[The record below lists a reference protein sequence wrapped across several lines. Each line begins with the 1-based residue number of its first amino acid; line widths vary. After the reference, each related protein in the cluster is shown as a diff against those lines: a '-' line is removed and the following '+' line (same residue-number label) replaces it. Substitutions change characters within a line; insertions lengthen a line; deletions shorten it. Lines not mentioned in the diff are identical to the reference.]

1 MLRRLIITAVAMVV
15 IFLSALG
22 VESLVIDDHSSILR
36 QTLTTPVERLIN
48 QPREDSNQVV
58 VAIDNHIEP
67 YLIDNFIAPTFDAIN
82 EAFNAEGKF
91 LVLKHLDRL
100 TIEDLLQDGLIDFLI
115 SGPDFYANLLFEDRV
130 KPMSMLWRPQA
141 SSPGHSMAS
150 TIVVR
155 HDNDKLYTLND
166 IAHTGVKIEGV
177 AKTSFAGYLAAQD
190 PFAKMDY
197 PFQMLFESATFASS
211 KSPLEVLNDVK
222 YGYTDVGIV
231 PACQIEYYM
240 AKNLAHL
247 SDFRVINPQPVDELA
262 CQHSTQTFSSIVLSY
277 QKDTNANMVLSMN
290 NIVVG
295 MRLHDG
301 VTWSLPDNPR
311 SLYDMLYRLK
321 LGPYSDITYSTVNRI
336 FQENRM
342 VFIMGIFLLV
352 AGLFYNLIISVEV
365 ASRTR
370 ALQKTLTEKEA
381 LAKQQEQTNE
391 YIARLERTGI
401 VGQMSSMI
409 AHELKQPLGAIS
421 NYTRGLLRR
430 IERHQADEETIVK
443 ILKEIEYHNDRAAD
457 IVDHVRSYVKS
468 HDVKR
473 EDHNLRDIVNMSVE
487 TFKKSGRSQVP
498 VRIEGERE
506 AWVEVDD
513 WEVELALINLLKNSA
528 DAFAEVHPARYVEGE
543 CLIRVRIE
551 DHDDTWWIRVIDNA
565 KLVTKEFTDEFFTHL
580 ETTKAHGLGLGLS
593 IVSSLAE
600 RHAGRVW
607 AEPNV
612 GRGVIVTIEFPKSIS
627 KLVEKEDNWSSTK
640 KT

>member
-115 SGPDFYANLLFEDRV
+115 SGPDFYANLLFDDRV

-177 AKTSFAGYLAAQD
+177 AKTSFAGFLAAQD

-197 PFQMLFESATFASS
+197 PFQLLFESATFASS

-295 MRLHDG
+295 MRLKDG

-321 LGPYSDITYSTVNRI
+321 LGPYSDITYSTLNRI

-409 AHELKQPLGAIS
+409 AHELKQPLGTIS

-627 KLVEKEDNWSSTK
+627 KLVEKEDN
-640 KT
+640 

>member
-115 SGPDFYANLLFEDRV
+115 SGPDFYANLLFDDRV

-177 AKTSFAGYLAAQD
+177 AKTSFAGFLAAQD

-197 PFQMLFESATFASS
+197 PFQLLFESATFASS

-295 MRLHDG
+295 MRLKDG

-321 LGPYSDITYSTVNRI
+321 LGPYSDITYSTLNRI

-409 AHELKQPLGAIS
+409 AHELKQPLGTIS

-627 KLVEKEDNWSSTK
+627 KLIQ
-640 KT
+640 KTEE

>member
-311 SLYDMLYRLK
+311 SLCDMLYRLK

-409 AHELKQPLGAIS
+409 AHELKQPLGTIS
-421 NYTRGLLRR
+421 NYTRGLLCR

-612 GRGVIVTIEFPKSIS
+612 GRGVIVTIEFPKAIS
-627 KLVEKEDNWSSTK
+627 KLVQ
-640 KT
+640 KTEE

>member
-36 QTLTTPVERLIN
+36 QTLTTSVERLIN

-321 LGPYSDITYSTVNRI
+321 LGPYSDITYSTVKRI

-409 AHELKQPLGAIS
+409 AHELKQPLGTIS

-612 GRGVIVTIEFPKSIS
+612 GRGVIVTIEFPKAIS
-627 KLVEKEDNWSSTK
+627 KLVQ
-640 KT
+640 KTEE

>member
-197 PFQMLFESATFASS
+197 PFQLLFDSATFASS

-240 AKNLAHL
+240 SRNLAHL

-295 MRLHDG
+295 MRLNDG

-409 AHELKQPLGAIS
+409 AHELKQPLGTIS

-468 HDVKR
+468 HDIKR
-473 EDHNLRDIVNMSVE
+473 EDHNLHDIVKTSVE

-565 KLVTKEFTDEFFTHL
+565 KLVTKEFTNEFFTHL

-612 GRGVIVTIEFPKSIS
+612 GRGVIVTIEFPKAIS
-627 KLVEKEDNWSSTK
+627 KLVQ
-640 KT
+640 KTEE

>member
-91 LVLKHLDRL
+91 LALKHLDRL

-115 SGPDFYANLLFEDRV
+115 SGPDFYANLLFDDRV

-177 AKTSFAGYLAAQD
+177 AKTSFAGFLAAQD

-197 PFQMLFESATFASS
+197 PFQLLFDSATFASS

-295 MRLHDG
+295 MRLKDG

-321 LGPYSDITYSTVNRI
+321 LGPYSDITYSTLNRI

-409 AHELKQPLGAIS
+409 AHELKQPLGTIS

-627 KLVEKEDNWSSTK
+627 KLVEKEDN
-640 KT
+640 

>member
-409 AHELKQPLGAIS
+409 AHELKQPLGTIS

-612 GRGVIVTIEFPKSIS
+612 GRGVIVTIEFPKAIS
-627 KLVEKEDNWSSTK
+627 KLVQ
-640 KT
+640 KTEE

>member
-150 TIVVR
+150 TIVVS

-166 IAHTGVKIEGV
+166 IAHTGVKIKGV

-197 PFQMLFESATFASS
+197 PFQLLFDSATFASS
-211 KSPLEVLNDVK
+211 KNPLEVLNDVK
-222 YGYTDVGIV
+222 YGYADVGIV

-240 AKNLAHL
+240 SKNLAHL

-295 MRLHDG
+295 MRLNDG

-321 LGPYSDITYSTVNRI
+321 LGPYSDITYSTLNRI

-391 YIARLERTGI
+391 YIARFERTGI

-409 AHELKQPLGAIS
+409 AHELKQPLGTIS

-612 GRGVIVTIEFPKSIS
+612 GRGVIVTIEFPKAIS
-627 KLVEKEDNWSSTK
+627 KLVQ
-640 KT
+640 KTEE

>member
-311 SLYDMLYRLK
+311 SLCDMLYRLK

-409 AHELKQPLGAIS
+409 AHELKQPLGTIS

-612 GRGVIVTIEFPKSIS
+612 GRGVIVTIEFPKAIS
-627 KLVEKEDNWSSTK
+627 KLVQ
-640 KT
+640 KTEE

>member
-321 LGPYSDITYSTVNRI
+321 LGPYSDITYSTVKRI

-409 AHELKQPLGAIS
+409 AHELKQPLGTIS

-565 KLVTKEFTDEFFTHL
+565 KLVTKEFTNEFFTHL

-612 GRGVIVTIEFPKSIS
+612 GRGVIVTIEFPKAIS
-627 KLVEKEDNWSSTK
+627 KLVQ
-640 KT
+640 KTEE

>member
-311 SLYDMLYRLK
+311 SLCDMLYRLK

-342 VFIMGIFLLV
+342 VSIMGIFLLV

-409 AHELKQPLGAIS
+409 AHELKQPLGTIS

-612 GRGVIVTIEFPKSIS
+612 GRGVIVTIEFPKAIS
-627 KLVEKEDNWSSTK
+627 KLVQ
-640 KT
+640 KTEE

>member
-115 SGPDFYANLLFEDRV
+115 SGPDFYANLSFEDRV

-166 IAHTGVKIEGV
+166 IAHTGVKIKGV
-177 AKTSFAGYLAAQD
+177 AKTSFAGFLAAQD

-197 PFQMLFESATFASS
+197 PFQLLFDSATFASS

-240 AKNLAHL
+240 SKNLAHL

-295 MRLHDG
+295 MRLKDG

-321 LGPYSDITYSTVNRI
+321 LGPYSDITYSTLNRI

-352 AGLFYNLIISVEV
+352 AGLFYNLVISVEV

-401 VGQMSSMI
+401 VGQMSSMV
-409 AHELKQPLGAIS
+409 AHELKQPLGTIS

-565 KLVTKEFTDEFFTHL
+565 KLVTKEFTNEFFTHL

-627 KLVEKEDNWSSTK
+627 KLVEKEDN
-640 KT
+640 

>member
-115 SGPDFYANLLFEDRV
+115 SGPDFYANLLFDDRV

-177 AKTSFAGYLAAQD
+177 AKTSFAGFLAAQD

-197 PFQMLFESATFASS
+197 PFQLLFDSATFASS

-240 AKNLAHL
+240 SKNLAHL

-295 MRLHDG
+295 MRLKDG

-321 LGPYSDITYSTVNRI
+321 LGPYSDITYSTLNRI

-352 AGLFYNLIISVEV
+352 AGLFYNLVISVEV

-409 AHELKQPLGAIS
+409 AHELKQPLGTIS

-565 KLVTKEFTDEFFTHL
+565 KLVTKEFTNEFFTHL

-627 KLVEKEDNWSSTK
+627 KLVEKEDN
-640 KT
+640 

>member
-311 SLYDMLYRLK
+311 SLCDMLYRLK

-409 AHELKQPLGAIS
+409 AHELKQPLGTIS

-612 GRGVIVTIEFPKSIS
+612 GRGVIVTIEFPKSIP
-627 KLVEKEDNWSSTK
+627 KLIQ
-640 KT
+640 KTEE

>member
-627 KLVEKEDNWSSTK
+627 KLVEKEDN
-640 KT
+640 

>member
-197 PFQMLFESATFASS
+197 PFQRLFESATFASS
-211 KSPLEVLNDVK
+211 QSPLEVLNDVK

-311 SLYDMLYRLK
+311 SLCDMLYRLK

-365 ASRTR
+365 ASRPR

-409 AHELKQPLGAIS
+409 AHELKQPLGTIS
-421 NYTRGLLRR
+421 NYTRGLLCR

-612 GRGVIVTIEFPKSIS
+612 GRGVIVTIEFPKAIS
-627 KLVEKEDNWSSTK
+627 KLVQ
-640 KT
+640 KTEE

>member
-115 SGPDFYANLLFEDRV
+115 SGPDFYANLSFEDRV

-166 IAHTGVKIEGV
+166 IAHTGVKIKGV
-177 AKTSFAGYLAAQD
+177 AKTSFAGFLAAQD

-197 PFQMLFESATFASS
+197 PFQLLFDSATFASS

-240 AKNLAHL
+240 SKNLAHL

-295 MRLHDG
+295 MRLKDG

-321 LGPYSDITYSTVNRI
+321 LGPYSDITYSTLNRI

-352 AGLFYNLIISVEV
+352 AGLFYNLVISVEV

-409 AHELKQPLGAIS
+409 AHELKQPLGTIS

-565 KLVTKEFTDEFFTHL
+565 KLVTKEFTNEFFTHL

-627 KLVEKEDNWSSTK
+627 KLVEKEDN
-640 KT
+640 

>member
-115 SGPDFYANLLFEDRV
+115 SGPDFYANLLFDDRV

-177 AKTSFAGYLAAQD
+177 AKTSFAGFLAAQD

-197 PFQMLFESATFASS
+197 PFQLLFDSATFASS

-295 MRLHDG
+295 MRLKDG

-321 LGPYSDITYSTVNRI
+321 LGPYSDITYSTLNRI

-409 AHELKQPLGAIS
+409 AHELKQPLGTIS

-627 KLVEKEDNWSSTK
+627 KLVEKEDN
-640 KT
+640 

>member
-321 LGPYSDITYSTVNRI
+321 LGPYSDITYSTVKRI

-409 AHELKQPLGAIS
+409 AHELKQPLGTIS

-612 GRGVIVTIEFPKSIS
+612 GRGVIVTIEFPKAIS
-627 KLVEKEDNWSSTK
+627 KLVQ
-640 KT
+640 KTEE

>member
-365 ASRTR
+365 ASRTC

-409 AHELKQPLGAIS
+409 AHELKQPLGTIS

-612 GRGVIVTIEFPKSIS
+612 GRGVIVTIEFPKAIS
-627 KLVEKEDNWSSTK
+627 KLVQ
-640 KT
+640 KTEE

>member
-115 SGPDFYANLLFEDRV
+115 SGPDFYANLSFEDRV

-166 IAHTGVKIEGV
+166 IAHTGVKIKGV
-177 AKTSFAGYLAAQD
+177 AKTSFAGFLAAQD

-197 PFQMLFESATFASS
+197 PFQLLFDSATFASS

-240 AKNLAHL
+240 SKNLAHL

-295 MRLHDG
+295 MRLKDG

-321 LGPYSDITYSTVNRI
+321 LGPYSDITYSTLNRI

-352 AGLFYNLIISVEV
+352 AGLFYNLVISVEV

-409 AHELKQPLGAIS
+409 AHELKQPLGTIS

-627 KLVEKEDNWSSTK
+627 KLVEKEDN
-640 KT
+640 

>member
-409 AHELKQPLGAIS
+409 AHELKQPLGTIS

-627 KLVEKEDNWSSTK
+627 KLVEKEDN
-640 KT
+640 

>member
-231 PACQIEYYM
+231 PACQI
-240 AKNLAHL
+240 
-247 SDFRVINPQPVDELA
+247 
-262 CQHSTQTFSSIVLSY
+262 
-277 QKDTNANMVLSMN
+277 
-290 NIVVG
+290 
-295 MRLHDG
+295 
-301 VTWSLPDNPR
+301 
-311 SLYDMLYRLK
+311 
-321 LGPYSDITYSTVNRI
+321 
-336 FQENRM
+336 
-342 VFIMGIFLLV
+342 
-352 AGLFYNLIISVEV
+352 
-365 ASRTR
+365 
-370 ALQKTLTEKEA
+370 
-381 LAKQQEQTNE
+381 
-391 YIARLERTGI
+391 
-401 VGQMSSMI
+401 
-409 AHELKQPLGAIS
+409 
-421 NYTRGLLRR
+421 
-430 IERHQADEETIVK
+430 
-443 ILKEIEYHNDRAAD
+443 
-457 IVDHVRSYVKS
+457 
-468 HDVKR
+468 
-473 EDHNLRDIVNMSVE
+473 
-487 TFKKSGRSQVP
+487 
-498 VRIEGERE
+498 
-506 AWVEVDD
+506 
-513 WEVELALINLLKNSA
+513 
-528 DAFAEVHPARYVEGE
+528 
-543 CLIRVRIE
+543 
-551 DHDDTWWIRVIDNA
+551 
-565 KLVTKEFTDEFFTHL
+565 
-580 ETTKAHGLGLGLS
+580 
-593 IVSSLAE
+593 
-600 RHAGRVW
+600 
-607 AEPNV
+607 
-612 GRGVIVTIEFPKSIS
+612 
-627 KLVEKEDNWSSTK
+627 
-640 KT
+640 

>member
-197 PFQMLFESATFASS
+197 PFQLLFDSATFASS
-211 KSPLEVLNDVK
+211 KNPLEVLNDVK

-240 AKNLAHL
+240 SKNLAHL

-295 MRLHDG
+295 MRLNDG

-409 AHELKQPLGAIS
+409 AHELKQPLGTIS

-468 HDVKR
+468 HDIKR
-473 EDHNLRDIVNMSVE
+473 EDHNLHDIVKTSVE

-565 KLVTKEFTDEFFTHL
+565 KLVTKEFTNEFFTHL

-612 GRGVIVTIEFPKSIS
+612 GRGVIVTIEFPKAIS
-627 KLVEKEDNWSSTK
+627 KLVQ
-640 KT
+640 KTEE

>member
-295 MRLHDG
+295 MRLNDG

-321 LGPYSDITYSTVNRI
+321 LGPYSDITYSTLNRI

-409 AHELKQPLGAIS
+409 AHELKQPLGTIS

-468 HDVKR
+468 HDIKR
-473 EDHNLRDIVNMSVE
+473 EDHNLHDIVKTSVE

-565 KLVTKEFTDEFFTHL
+565 KLVTKEFTNEFFTHL

-627 KLVEKEDNWSSTK
+627 KLVEKEDK
-640 KT
+640 

>member
-115 SGPDFYANLLFEDRV
+115 SGPDFYANLLFEDCV

-197 PFQMLFESATFASS
+197 PFQLLFDSATFASS
-211 KSPLEVLNDVK
+211 KNPLEVLNDVK
-222 YGYTDVGIV
+222 YGYADVGIV

-240 AKNLAHL
+240 SKNLAHL

-295 MRLHDG
+295 MRLNDG

-321 LGPYSDITYSTVNRI
+321 LGPYSDITYSTLNRI

-409 AHELKQPLGAIS
+409 AHELKQPLGTIS

-468 HDVKR
+468 HDIKR
-473 EDHNLRDIVNMSVE
+473 EDHNLHDIVKTSVE

-565 KLVTKEFTDEFFTHL
+565 KLVTKEFTNEFFTHL

-627 KLVEKEDNWSSTK
+627 KLVEKEDK
-640 KT
+640 

>member
-321 LGPYSDITYSTVNRI
+321 LGPYSDITYSTVKRI

-409 AHELKQPLGAIS
+409 AHELKQPLGTIS

-612 GRGVIVTIEFPKSIS
+612 GRGVIVTIEFPKSIP
-627 KLVEKEDNWSSTK
+627 KLIQ
-640 KT
+640 KTEE

>member
-197 PFQMLFESATFASS
+197 PFQMLFESSTFASS

-277 QKDTNANMVLSMN
+277 QKDTNANIVLSMN

-352 AGLFYNLIISVEV
+352 AGLFYNLIISVEL

-409 AHELKQPLGAIS
+409 AHELKQPLGTIS

-627 KLVEKEDNWSSTK
+627 KLVEKEDN
-640 KT
+640 

>member
-321 LGPYSDITYSTVNRI
+321 LGPYSDITYSTVKRI

-381 LAKQQEQTNE
+381 LVKQQEQTNE

-409 AHELKQPLGAIS
+409 AHELKQPLGTIS

-627 KLVEKEDNWSSTK
+627 KLVEKEDN
-640 KT
+640 

>member
-197 PFQMLFESATFASS
+197 PFQLLFDSATFASS
-211 KSPLEVLNDVK
+211 KNPLEVLNDVK

-240 AKNLAHL
+240 SKNLAHL

-295 MRLHDG
+295 MRLNDG

-409 AHELKQPLGAIS
+409 AHELKQPLGTIS

-468 HDVKR
+468 HDIKR
-473 EDHNLRDIVNMSVE
+473 EDHNLHDIVKTSVE

-565 KLVTKEFTDEFFTHL
+565 KLVTKEFTNEFFTHL

-627 KLVEKEDNWSSTK
+627 KLVEKEDK
-640 KT
+640 

>member
-1 MLRRLIITAVAMVV
+1 MSRRLIITAVAMVV

-115 SGPDFYANLLFEDRV
+115 SGPDFYANLLFDDRV

-177 AKTSFAGYLAAQD
+177 AKTSFAGFLAAQD

-197 PFQMLFESATFASS
+197 PFQLLFDSATFASS

-295 MRLHDG
+295 MRLKDG

-321 LGPYSDITYSTVNRI
+321 LGPYSDITYSTLNRI

-409 AHELKQPLGAIS
+409 AHELKQPLGTIS

-627 KLVEKEDNWSSTK
+627 KLVEKEDN
-640 KT
+640 

>member
-150 TIVVR
+150 TIVVS

-166 IAHTGVKIEGV
+166 IAHTGVKIKGV

-197 PFQMLFESATFASS
+197 PFQLLFDSATFASS
-211 KSPLEVLNDVK
+211 KNPLEVLNDVK
-222 YGYTDVGIV
+222 YGYADVGIV

-240 AKNLAHL
+240 SKNLAHL

-295 MRLHDG
+295 MRLNDG

-321 LGPYSDITYSTVNRI
+321 LGPYSDITYSTLNRI

-409 AHELKQPLGAIS
+409 AHELKQPLGTIS

-612 GRGVIVTIEFPKSIS
+612 GRGVIVTIEFPKAIS
-627 KLVEKEDNWSSTK
+627 KLVQ
-640 KT
+640 KTEE

>member
-115 SGPDFYANLLFEDRV
+115 SGPDFYANLLFDDRV

-177 AKTSFAGYLAAQD
+177 AKTSFAGFLAAQD

-197 PFQMLFESATFASS
+197 PFQLLFDSATFASS

-295 MRLHDG
+295 MRLNDG

-409 AHELKQPLGAIS
+409 AHELKQPLGTIS

-468 HDVKR
+468 HDIKR
-473 EDHNLRDIVNMSVE
+473 EDHNLHDIVKTSVE

-612 GRGVIVTIEFPKSIS
+612 GRGVIVTIEFPKAIS
-627 KLVEKEDNWSSTK
+627 KLVQ
-640 KT
+640 KTEE

>member
-1 MLRRLIITAVAMVV
+1 M
-15 IFLSALG
+15 
-22 VESLVIDDHSSILR
+22 
-36 QTLTTPVERLIN
+36 IN
-48 QPREDSNQVV
+48 KPREDSNQVV

-115 SGPDFYANLLFEDRV
+115 SGPDFYANLSFEDRV

-150 TIVVR
+150 TIAVR

-166 IAHTGVKIEGV
+166 IAHTGVKIKGV
-177 AKTSFAGYLAAQD
+177 AKTSFAGFLAAQD

-197 PFQMLFESATFASS
+197 PFQLLFDSATFASS

-240 AKNLAHL
+240 SKNLAHL

-295 MRLHDG
+295 MRLKDG

-321 LGPYSDITYSTVNRI
+321 LGPYSDITYSTLNRI

-352 AGLFYNLIISVEV
+352 AGLFYNLVISVEV

-409 AHELKQPLGAIS
+409 AHELKQPLGTIS

-565 KLVTKEFTDEFFTHL
+565 KLVTKEFTNEFFTHL

-627 KLVEKEDNWSSTK
+627 KLVEKEDN
-640 KT
+640 

>member
-409 AHELKQPLGAIS
+409 AHELKQPLGTIS

-473 EDHNLRDIVNMSVE
+473 EDHNLHDIVNMSVE

-627 KLVEKEDNWSSTK
+627 KLVEKEDN
-640 KT
+640 

>member
-197 PFQMLFESATFASS
+197 PFQRLFESATFASS

-311 SLYDMLYRLK
+311 SLCDMLYRLK

-365 ASRTR
+365 ASRPR

-409 AHELKQPLGAIS
+409 AHELKQPLGTIS
-421 NYTRGLLRR
+421 NYTRGLLCR

-612 GRGVIVTIEFPKSIS
+612 GRGVIVTIEFPKAIS
-627 KLVEKEDNWSSTK
+627 KLVQ
-640 KT
+640 KTEE

>member
-409 AHELKQPLGAIS
+409 AHELKQPLGTIS

-457 IVDHVRSYVKS
+457 IVDHVRSYVKP

-612 GRGVIVTIEFPKSIS
+612 GRGVIVTIEFPKAIS
-627 KLVEKEDNWSSTK
+627 KLVQ
-640 KT
+640 KTEE

>member
-409 AHELKQPLGAIS
+409 AHELKQPLGTIS

-627 KLVEKEDNWSSTK
+627 KLVEKEEN
-640 KT
+640 